1 MNNIEKLQKELVK
14 KGYNIKKA
22 IDIKQEEKLLTE
34 IFPLDYVLDKGI
46 SQIEGGH
53 RIEFWGKE
61 STGKSTFALKIVK
74 KYQELDKICVLVDA
88 EKSFD
93 TTWASM
99 LGVDINKLLI
109 IYPNTL
115 EEFGDMVSLLIPTVD
130 LIIVDSIVSLIPEEE
145 INRDTNQPTMALG
158 ARINAIITRKIYNA
172 LTNRNTTIIFINQI
186 REKPG
191 VMYGNPYTSGG
202 GHALLHFY
210 NTRIEFK
217 LGKPIEEGEGENKIK
232 IGYEIHLR
240 CIKNKKGRPYRNSII
255 DLYFDGNIDNKKS
268 LFHQAIKYGIITKN
282 GVWFEYNNLKE
293 QGKEALIKKITDKD
307 WRKIEKEIWEKIK

>member
-293 QGKEALIKKITDKD
+293 QGKEALIEKITDKD